1 MHALVAAFWQFAA
14 TPLGIGIVAPL
25 VVAFVIGA
33 WPYSGRLF
41 KALCG
46 WLGSLGKGVLAN
58 PVYAPN
64 IRIVSL
70 KMRRIG
76 LSKDFVW
83 ERADIFDEG
92 GFKIA
97 FVAEFTN
104 QALEK
109 RKVGRAREVRAK
121 VTLTAGGISDRGVN
135 SDPAPWLYANHPAMP
150 FDVGETRELV
160 LGVVDHLDLPSS
172 SEQPEKPLVAIFGL
186 RDLRDKTVTR
196 RNSYDWSVGLAGP
209 VLAKVTLT
217 VDGLLKGPA
226 YIDLNPGDPAT
237 RQSPSCLPG
246 NAPRGRLAA
255 SFQQLNAKLSRR
267 YLFRRP

>member
-1 MHALVAAFWQFAA
+1 MHALVAAFWQFVT
-14 TPLGIGIVAPL
+14 TPLGTGIVGSL
-25 VVAFVIGA
+25 VTTFVIGA
-33 WPYSGRLF
+33 WMYSGRLL
-41 KALCG
+41 KASLE
-46 WLGSLGKGVLAN
+46 WLRSLRKGVRAN
-58 PVYAPN
+58 PIYAPN
-64 IRIVSL
+64 IRIVSC

-76 LSKDFVW
+76 LSKHFVW

-92 GFKIA
+92 GFRTA

-109 RKVGRAREVRAK
+109 HQVGRARNVRAK
-121 VTLTAGGISDRGVN
+121 VTLTAGGISDRGIN

-150 FDVGETRELV
+150 FDVGETRELI
-160 LGVVDHLDLPSS
+160 LGVVDHLDLTSP
-172 SEQPEKPLVAIFGL
+172 SEQPDKPLVAICGL

-196 RNSYDWSVGLAGP
+196 RNSYDWSVGLIGP

-217 VDGLLKGPA
+217 VDGLLNGPT

-237 RQSPSCLPG
+237 RQPPSCSPG

-255 SFQQLNAKLSRR
+255 RFQRLKAKPWR
-267 YLFRRP
+267 LFVSAA